1 MNNCENNMRVC
12 EGMEAPR
19 ETLSELMGK
28 SKAISNESLALAK
41 VIRNHLFGDE
51 KKEVLP
57 KTDPMCFMDA
67 MEEHIDTLKE
77 LFEVLHEMI
86 DRLGCQR

>member
-19 ETLSELMGK
+19 ENLSDLMRK
-28 SKAISNESLALAK
+28 SIAIGNESLALAK

-51 KKEVLP
+51 KKDVAP
-57 KTDPMCFMDA
+57 KTDPICFMDA
-67 MEEHIDTLKE
+67 MEEHCDTLKE
-77 LFEVLHEMI
+77 LFEVLNKMV
-86 DRLGCQR
+86 DVLGCQR